1 MFNSI
6 DIEINSNCNFKCPY
20 CPNHKYS
27 RLVEYMDKNLFA
39 YILKQL
45 GDLGF
50 NGRVSPN
57 LYNEPTLHP
66 RFVEYMEMIKKNVP
80 DCKLVVYSN
89 GSRLGSG
96 MYYRMHGIVDEW
108 KVTKH
113 PEFKRQFFVKSPQ
126 SDIFLR
132 KFDET
137 YILHNR
143 CGTVD
148 HPLAKKKPDRC
159 FADLDAM
166 YVNFKGDVVV
176 CCNDFKAEHTV
187 GNAMEE
193 PLHDLW
199 LKAEHEKKKI
209 RNGDFDNPA
218 CKKCNC
224 VTGE

>member
-1 MFNSI
+1 MFKSI
-6 DIEINSNCNFKCPY
+6 DIEINSNCNFRCPY
-20 CPNHKYS
+20 CPNHKHH

-66 RFVEYMEMIKKNVP
+66 KFMEYMVEIKEYVP
-80 DCKLVVYSN
+80 DCNLVVYTN
-89 GSRLGSG
+89 ASRLNEK
-96 MYYRMHGIVDEW
+96 MYKKMSGIVDHW
-108 KVTKH
+108 KITIH
-113 PEFKRQFFVKSPQ
+113 PESHGMYVPPFVH
-126 SDIFLR
+126 DNTIR
-132 KFDET
+132 KFDDT

-176 CCNDFKAEHTV
+176 CCNDFNAEHTV
-187 GNAMEE
+187 GNVIKE

-199 LKAEHEKKKI
+199 VKAEHEKKKI